1 MSGFT
6 TPSRPRRP
14 VAPGAVLGTRADHA
28 GANGA
33 SAGADVNVSGGNA
46 SANVSSANVNGG
58 GGGGIDAQF
67 TAFVVEYEPRLRRA
81 FVAAYGGSRGREAT
95 AEALAFAW
103 EHRAR
108 LSGMHNVAG
117 YLFRV
122 GQSRTRRKR
131 TVLTFAAPGGHE
143 PVFEPGLAPA
153 LKTLTA
159 RQRTAVVLVHGFGW
173 TLREVAELSGTKVTT
188 VQNHLERGL
197 TKLRQTLQGDGP

>member
-1 MSGFT
+1 MSGSTTPPRPPRAIESNGVLGDGVDGAGALFT
-6 TPSRPRRP
+6 TF
-14 VAPGAVLGTRADHA
+14 VAEH
-28 GANGA
+28 
-33 SAGADVNVSGGNA
+33 
-46 SANVSSANVNGG
+46 
-58 GGGGIDAQF
+58 
-67 TAFVVEYEPRLRRA
+67 EPRLRRA

-103 EHRAR
+103 EHWDR
-108 LSGMHNVAG
+108 LSNVQNVPG

-131 TVLTFAAPGGHE
+131 TVLVFSTTREGDD

-153 LKTLTA
+153 LKALTA

-173 TLREVAELSGTKVTT
+173 TLREVAELTGTKVTT

-197 TKLRQTLQGDGP
+197 AKLRLTLQGDSR